1 MEPDL
6 IERLAEALAERIAP
20 AVPLHVQL
28 WNAKTIAGYLQR
40 SPAVVMERVV
50 TLPDFPRPIRVP
62 TIHSRPKAGEPVKEG
77 TAKGQPL
84 WKAAEVIAWTE
95 SHRDKLVGRPRR
107 RD

>member
-28 WNAKTIAGYLQR
+28 WSAKSIAGYLQR

-50 TLPDFPRPIRVP
+50 TLPGFPRPIRLP
-62 TIHSRPKAGEPVKEG
+62 AQREG
-77 TAKGQPL
+77 SKGQPL
-84 WKAAEVIAWTE
+84 WKAAEVIAWAE
-95 SHRDKLVGRPRR
+95 SHRDKLVGRARR
-107 RD
+107 AD